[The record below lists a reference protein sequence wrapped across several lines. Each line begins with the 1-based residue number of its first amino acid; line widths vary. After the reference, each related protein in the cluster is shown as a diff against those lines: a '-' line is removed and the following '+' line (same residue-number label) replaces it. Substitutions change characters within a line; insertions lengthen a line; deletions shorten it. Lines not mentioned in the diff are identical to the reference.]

1 MQKQPFANV
10 LQNRCSYKFS
20 DIHKKLCVEGLIL
33 TQLKLEEFLRISNLS
48 YICAREFIK
57 EKDLYKCSAVI
68 QDMK

>member
-10 LQNRCSYKFS
+10 LQNRCSYEFP
-20 DIHKKLCVEGLIL
+20 DIHKKLCVEALIL
-33 TQLKLEEFLRISNLS
+33 TQLKLEEFLRISNIS

-57 EKDLYKCSAVI
+57 EKDLYKRSAVI